1 MILSEAMDNQKNEI
15 KNILFDWG
23 GVITELH
30 LDATKKAFH
39 DLGLTIFDE
48 HVPHDPR
55 DRVFIPFE
63 IGNISPEEF
72 RNNIRML
79 SANPLTDNMID
90 GAWNAMLGVLPEER
104 WKLLESISSFYRTF
118 LLSNTNAI
126 HLDYYFNYLQGIYGT
141 FGYNHLFEKT
151 YFSHEIHLRK
161 PNADIF
167 DYVVQDSGIK
177 PEETL
182 FIDDFVENIETARK
196 LGFHTVHLTKPR
208 TLTDLFKSNRLHLPT

>member
-1 MILSEAMDNQKNEI
+1 MILSEARDNQKNEI

-39 DLGLTIFDE
+39 DLGLTVFDE

-55 DRVFIPFE
+55 DKVFIPFE

-72 RNNIRML
+72 RNNIRKL
-79 SANPLTDNMID
+79 SPNPLTDNMID

-104 WKLLESISSFYRTF
+104 WKLLESISLSYRTF

-126 HLDYYFNYLQGIYGT
+126 HLNYYFNYLKGIYGT
-141 FGYNHLFEKT
+141 YGYNHLFEKT

-167 DYVVQDSGIK
+167 EYVMHDSGIK
-177 PEETL
+177 PQETL
-182 FIDDFVENIETARK
+182 FIDDFIENIETARK

>member
-30 LDATKKAFH
+30 LEATKKAFH

-48 HVPHDPR
+48 HVPHDPL
-55 DRVFIPFE
+55 DKVFIPFE

-72 RNNIRML
+72 RNNIRKL
-79 SANPLTDNMID
+79 STNLLTDTMID

-104 WKLLESISSFYRTF
+104 WKLLESIGRSYRTF

-126 HLDYYFNYLQGIYGT
+126 HLNYYFNYLQGIYGT
-141 FGYNHLFEKT
+141 YGYNHLFEKT
-151 YFSHEIHLRK
+151 YFSHKIHLRK

-167 DYVVQDSGIK
+167 EYVLQDSGIN
-177 PEETL
+177 PQETL
-182 FIDDFVENIETARK
+182 FIDDFLENIETARK

-208 TLTDLFKSNRLHLPT
+208 TLTDLFKSNRLHLSA

>member
-30 LDATKKAFH
+30 LEATKKAFH
-39 DLGLTIFDE
+39 DLGLTVFDE

-55 DRVFIPFE
+55 DKVFIPFE
-63 IGNISPEEF
+63 IGKISPEEF
-72 RNNIRML
+72 RNNIRKM
-79 SANPLTDNMID
+79 SANPLTDTMID

-104 WKLLESISSFYRTF
+104 WKLLESISSSYRTF
-118 LLSNTNAI
+118 LLSNTNTI
-126 HLDYYFNYLQGIYGT
+126 HLNYYFNYLQGIYGT
-141 FGYNHLFEKT
+141 YGYNHLFEKT

-167 DYVVQDSGIK
+167 EYVLQDSGIK
-177 PEETL
+177 PQETL
-182 FIDDFVENIETARK
+182 FIDDFLENIETARK

-208 TLTDLFKSNRLHLPT
+208 TLVDLFKSNRLHLPT

>member
-1 MILSEAMDNQKNEI
+1 MILSEAMDTKKNEI

-30 LDATKKAFH
+30 LEATKKAFH

-48 HVPHDPR
+48 HVPHDPL
-55 DRVFIPFE
+55 DKIFIPFE
-63 IGNISPEEF
+63 IGNISSAEF
-72 RNNIRML
+72 RDNIRNL
-79 SANPLTDNMID
+79 STNPLTDTVID

-104 WKLLESISSFYRTF
+104 WKLLESISQSYRTF

-126 HLDYYFNYLQGIYGT
+126 HINYYFNYLHGIYGT
-141 FGYNHLFEKT
+141 YGYLHLFEKT

-167 DYVVQDSGIK
+167 EYVVQDTGIR
-177 PEETL
+177 PQETL
-182 FIDDFVENIETARK
+182 FIDDFLENIETARK

-208 TLTDLFKSNRLHLPT
+208 TLTDLFKSNRLHLLT